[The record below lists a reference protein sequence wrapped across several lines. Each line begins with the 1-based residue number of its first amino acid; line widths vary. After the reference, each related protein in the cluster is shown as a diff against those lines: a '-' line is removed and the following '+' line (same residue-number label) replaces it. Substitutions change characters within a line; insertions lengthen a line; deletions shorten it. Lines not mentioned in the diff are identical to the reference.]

1 MAQVKHIS
9 IDIETFSDVDLKKA
23 GLYRY
28 AESPAFDILLIA
40 WAVDRGLVRIVDLTV
55 DPGADGAGANYIA
68 LQDFYRDLYDPDTIL
83 HAYNAAFEH
92 GCINTWLRRQG
103 RPEIPLNRWRC
114 TMAHGL
120 YCGYTA
126 GLAATGEAMGL
137 PQDKRKLG
145 IGGALIRKFCVP
157 QKPTKARPYATRIWP
172 HDEPEKWELFKTYCR
187 QDVETER
194 EIERRLSKWPMPDR
208 EQRLWELT
216 TEANLGGVGVDMELV
231 RSAIAVG
238 EAEQTDMLAEARQIS
253 GLENPKSVQQLMK
266 WLNAELD
273 TEGETEITDLR
284 KQTVVELLQTG
295 VGSDKAER
303 MLELRQLMSKTSTKK
318 YDALEAAVCADGRV
332 KGMMFYYGANRTGRW
347 AGRIVQPQ
355 NLPQNHLDSLDFAR
369 ERVKARDT
377 EMVKVAFGSVPDTLS
392 QLIRTAFVP
401 ADGKRFAVADYSAIE
416 ARVVAWLAG
425 ETWVL
430 DAFRAGKDIY
440 CATASQMFGVP
451 VEKHGENAHL
461 RQRGKVATLACIAE
475 GSLVLTHRGLK
486 RIETVQLDDLLWDGE
501 SWVRH
506 DGVIY
511 KGEREVM
518 TYDGLTATPDHL
530 VFIEGESKPVRFDV
544 AAACGAHLT
553 RTGAGGQALRL
564 AEDYQLSA
572 QMGQELESLPGA
584 DRVSGL
590 RISTVD
596 VPGQYENRE
605 NQGLS
610 ALLTA
615 EAGPEVAGEATHG
628 GEATLHESERS
639 KLSALRGAGDPVRLS
654 ERDRGGAVSDS
665 DLWLARQ
672 GDGDR
677 PDQQQRALRARESS
691 ICDTKGEH
699 CEPGDHCF
707 EPVRPETLAVRR
719 DHRAQEAVSG
729 LDAGSD
735 HPRCGDGGIREAE
748 ELEMHPKT
756 AKVYDIRNAGRRHRF
771 TVSGTLVHNCGY
783 GGGLGALIAMG
794 GDKLGLSDDEM
805 QNVINRWRQA
815 NPAIGGL
822 WRRVEDAAMRTVRTG
837 EPQTVQIKVYDPDR
851 ARENEARTRAAPGS
865 YSDYFRVGAAI
876 TFRRETDPATDQ
888 DFLTVELPTRRKLFY
903 ARPRLA
909 PAPRFPDRMSLQYMS
924 VNQTSKKWAATDTW
938 GGKLVENITQ
948 AVARDCLAET
958 LLRLREMG
966 LTAAFHVH
974 DEVIVEV
981 DDPGQLDDVLA
992 VMAAPLDWAPG
1003 LPLKG
1008 AGFVC
1013 DYYQKD

>member
-1 MAQVKHIS
+1 MITRRNAS

-40 WAVDRGLVRIVDLTV
+40 WAVDRGPVRIVDLTV

-68 LQDFYRDLYDPDTIL
+68 LQDFYRVLYDPDTIL

-157 QKPTKARPYATRIWP
+157 QKPTKARPTATRIRP
-172 HDEPEKWELFKTYCR
+172 QDEPEKWELFKTYCK

-216 TEANLGGVGVDMELV
+216 TEANVTGVGVDMELV

-238 EAEQTDMLAEARQIS
+238 EAEQADMLAEARQIS
-253 GLENPKSVQQLMK
+253 GLANPKSVQQLMK

-461 RQRGKVATLACIAE
+461 RQRGKVATLA
-475 GSLVLTHRGLK
+475 L
-486 RIETVQLDDLLWDGE
+486 
-501 SWVRH
+501 
-506 DGVIY
+506 
-511 KGEREVM
+511 
-518 TYDGLTATPDHL
+518 
-530 VFIEGESKPVRFDV
+530 
-544 AAACGAHLT
+544 
-553 RTGAGGQALRL
+553 
-564 AEDYQLSA
+564 
-572 QMGQELESLPGA
+572 
-584 DRVSGL
+584 
-590 RISTVD
+590 
-596 VPGQYENRE
+596 
-605 NQGLS
+605 
-610 ALLTA
+610 
-615 EAGPEVAGEATHG
+615 
-628 GEATLHESERS
+628 
-639 KLSALRGAGDPVRLS
+639 
-654 ERDRGGAVSDS
+654 
-665 DLWLARQ
+665 
-672 GDGDR
+672 
-677 PDQQQRALRARESS
+677 
-691 ICDTKGEH
+691 
-699 CEPGDHCF
+699 
-707 EPVRPETLAVRR
+707 
-719 DHRAQEAVSG
+719 
-729 LDAGSD
+729 
-735 HPRCGDGGIREAE
+735 
-748 ELEMHPKT
+748 
-756 AKVYDIRNAGRRHRF
+756 
-771 TVSGTLVHNCGY
+771 GY
-783 GGGLGALIAMG
+783 GGGESALVAMGALRMG
-794 GDKLGLSDDEM
+794 IPEDDLPEIK
-805 QNVINRWRQA
+805 VKWRQA
-815 NPAIGGL
+815 NPAICGL

-837 EPQTVQIKVYDPDR
+837 DPQTVQIKVYDPDR
-851 ARENEARTRAAPGS
+851 ARENEARTQAAPGS

-909 PAPRFPDRMSLQYMS
+909 PAPRFPDRLSLQYMS

-958 LLRLREMG
+958 LLRLQEMG

-981 DDPGQLDDVLA
+981 DSESDLDTILDI
-992 VMAAPLDWAPG
+992 MAAPLDWAPG

-1008 AGFVC
+1008 AGFTC

>member
-1 MAQVKHIS
+1 MKHVS
-9 IDIETFSDVDLKKA
+9 CDIETFSDVDLKKA

-28 AESPAFDILLIA
+28 AESPAFNILLIA
-40 WAVDRGLVRIVDLTV
+40 WAVDRGPVRIVDLTI
-55 DPGADGAGANYIA
+55 DPGANGAGTNYLA
-68 LQDFYRDLYDPDTIL
+68 LQEFIRDLYDPNVIL

-92 GCINTWLRRQG
+92 YCINTWLRRQG

-172 HDEPEKWELFKTYCR
+172 QDEPEKWELFKTYCK

-194 EIERRLSKWPMPDR
+194 EIERRLSKWPIPDR

-216 TEANLGGVGVDMELV
+216 TEANLEGVGVDMEMV

-238 EAEQTDMLAEARQIS
+238 EAEQADMLAEARQIS
-253 GLENPKSVQQLMK
+253 GLANPKSVQQLMK
-266 WLNAELD
+266 WLNDVMELTGD
-273 TEGETEITDLR
+273 DEIIDLR
-284 KQTVVELLQTG
+284 KETVKGLLELG
-295 VGSDKAER
+295 VGDENATR

-318 YDALEAAVCADGRV
+318 YDALDAAVCTDGRV
-332 KGMMFYYGANRTGRW
+332 RGMMFYYGANRTGRW

-369 ERVKARDT
+369 ERVKDRDT

-401 ADGKRFAVADYSAIE
+401 AAGKRFAVADYSAIE

-430 DAFRAGKDIY
+430 GAFRAGKDIY

-461 RQRGKVATLACIAE
+461 RQRGKVATLA
-475 GSLVLTHRGLK
+475 L
-486 RIETVQLDDLLWDGE
+486 
-501 SWVRH
+501 
-506 DGVIY
+506 
-511 KGEREVM
+511 
-518 TYDGLTATPDHL
+518 
-530 VFIEGESKPVRFDV
+530 
-544 AAACGAHLT
+544 
-553 RTGAGGQALRL
+553 
-564 AEDYQLSA
+564 
-572 QMGQELESLPGA
+572 
-584 DRVSGL
+584 
-590 RISTVD
+590 
-596 VPGQYENRE
+596 
-605 NQGLS
+605 
-610 ALLTA
+610 
-615 EAGPEVAGEATHG
+615 
-628 GEATLHESERS
+628 
-639 KLSALRGAGDPVRLS
+639 
-654 ERDRGGAVSDS
+654 
-665 DLWLARQ
+665 
-672 GDGDR
+672 
-677 PDQQQRALRARESS
+677 
-691 ICDTKGEH
+691 
-699 CEPGDHCF
+699 
-707 EPVRPETLAVRR
+707 
-719 DHRAQEAVSG
+719 
-729 LDAGSD
+729 
-735 HPRCGDGGIREAE
+735 
-748 ELEMHPKT
+748 
-756 AKVYDIRNAGRRHRF
+756 
-771 TVSGTLVHNCGY
+771 GY
-783 GGGLGALIAMG
+783 GGGESALVAMGALRMG
-794 GDKLGLSDDEM
+794 IPEEDLPEIKAK
-805 QNVINRWRQA
+805 WRQA
-815 NPAIGGL
+815 NPAICAL

-837 EPQTVQIKVYDPDR
+837 EPQTVQIKVHDPDR
-851 ARENEARTRAAPGS
+851 ARANEERMQARPGS

-876 TFRRETDPATDQ
+876 TFRREIDVATDQ
-888 DFLTVELPTRRKLFY
+888 DFLTVELPTGRKLFY

-958 LLRLREMG
+958 LLRLRQMG
-966 LTAAFHVH
+966 LTAVFHVH

-981 DDPGQLDDVLA
+981 DDPRQLDDVLA
-992 VMAAPLDWAPG
+992 VMATPLDWAPG